1 MTTTRVS
8 TTAADWTSAVEFYGL
23 RAMHDGHPLF
33 EVKMLSLVV

>member
-23 RAMHDGHPLF
+23 RAMG
-33 EVKMLSLVV
+33 ETA